1 MTEALRPPRSV
12 LPGLGIGH
20 RQQHAG
26 TVAGA
31 VPKARARVEPRRPL
45 HIAVVVGV
53 SAGAYA
59 ASLAGVTALQAASER
74 SLAADYAPAA
84 AAIDQLRSQHDAMD
98 TRLAGGATA
107 YDRAAAAYDQV
118 AGDLA
123 AYEKQLGTLAK
134 QVARAKGSASWMPT
148 YGGSL
153 PSVGRSSAPASRPTS
168 HATTCA
174 SGKICP

>member
-1 MTEALRPPRSV
+1 MTEALRPPRPV
-12 LPGLGIGH
+12 LPGLG
-20 RQQHAG
+20 AG
-26 TVAGA
+26 QRMERAGSPAVAI
-31 VPKARARVEPRRPL
+31 PKARARVEPRRPL
-45 HIAVVVGV
+45 HLAVVVGL

-74 SLAADYAPAA
+74 SLAADYGPAA
-84 AAIDQLRSQHDAMD
+84 AAIDQLRSHHDEMD
-98 TRLAGGATA
+98 TRLAAAAAA
-107 YDRAAAAYDQV
+107 YDRAAATYDQV

-148 YGGSL
+148 SGGSL
-153 PSVGRSSAPASRPTS
+153 PSVARSSASASRPTS

-174 SGKICP
+174 SGKTCP